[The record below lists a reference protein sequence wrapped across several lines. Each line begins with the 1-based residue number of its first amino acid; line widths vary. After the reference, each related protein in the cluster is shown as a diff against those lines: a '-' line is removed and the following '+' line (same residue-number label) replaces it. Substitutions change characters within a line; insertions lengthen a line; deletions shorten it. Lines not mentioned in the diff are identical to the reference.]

1 MPELTEA
8 KGAPEEDQGPLVSG
22 VVLPD
27 EPSIEEL
34 ARDWTL
40 AGTDIGEVLLCRGAD
55 NCLRFALQLGVLR
68 RYGRFLEEYDD
79 APVRIVNHLA
89 AQLHLPPVLLLAP
102 PRPATESEYRDRLR
116 RYLSLRDLDQTGRDL
131 LAAWVSER
139 MADGES
145 PETIATQAEQVVR
158 GWHYVLP
165 RATVFT
171 RMISSFCVRAEGNVF
186 ERIAAQVSAEGQRRI
201 DELLAVPEEDQRS
214 MLFHLKEYPPHGNAQ
229 TIKDYLAYY
238 RTAMGTWDM
247 GEIKGVSQALIQHL
261 WNATKRHDAWYL
273 KRLPETKRYAMV
285 TCFLLETRKTVLD
298 HLIEMNDQHLTK
310 LIGDCRKAADEQQRH
325 YWKLTRQ
332 GQDLLVG
339 SMEWMLEQKEPT
351 EAWSSLLERTPAAEL
366 HRACTHYRESRRL
379 EQTGYVGVL
388 RERLR
393 WQVRPYLP
401 EFLRLPFQAEA
412 GAAGLQQALA
422 SASVYFRDKTLPPQ
436 TTPVEF
442 LPAAFRRQLLDTEG
456 NVVPEVWELGLA
468 VAVRDAVRA
477 RELYLSGSR
486 RYVSFW
492 NMVYSDEQW
501 ARERQHIY
509 GPRSAK
515 ADCDAFLDRMQRE
528 LDQQAAQTEKGLP
541 DNHYASMKDGRL
553 KLSKDKAD
561 LEPESTKQLRRII
574 ESHLRQIRIERL
586 LLEVNDLCGFT
597 KQLRPLNEHMPQWE
611 NTVAVLIAAIIAH
624 GTNLGIVAM
633 SHSTDG
639 ITLEMLRHVSQWC
652 LRPETLKATNRVLV
666 DFHHRLPISAV
677 WGTGVRSSSDGQ
689 RFGLQEDSKI
699 GAYYPRYFGYYGN
712 ALTLYTHMTDQFGV
726 YSTQPISC
734 IIRESLYVLGGLLGN
749 DTIVRPKIHHTDT
762 HGATHQIFG
771 LFRLL
776 GLSLQPR
783 LAKLRHQRL
792 FKLRKDRHYGE
803 LEPLFDGSVPE
814 DLIREQWD
822 GLMRMTASLR
832 TRHAAPDA
840 VVQRLANAS
849 GADRLAKAL
858 TGIGKVDKTIFLL
871 RWFHDPERRGDAGL
885 QLNRGE
891 HRQSLAKWL
900 FFANQGEFRE
910 GDYEEI
916 MNKASC
922 LSLISNA
929 VLVWN
934 TIQIQRIVEELR
946 ASGHSVKDDDLAR
959 VSPLLRAHVIP
970 NGSYDLSIR

>member
-1 MPELTEA
+1 MAEPSGEVSNRLF
-8 KGAPEEDQGPLVSG
+8 SG
-22 VVLPD
+22 VVLPED
-27 EPSIEEL
+27 PNTEEL

-40 AGTDIGEVLLCRGAD
+40 SETDIREVLFCRGTD
-55 NCLRFALQLGVLR
+55 NCLRFALQLCVLR
-68 RYGRFLEEYDD
+68 RHGRFLEEYDD
-79 APVRIVNHLA
+79 PPVRIVNHLA

-116 RYLSLRDLDQTGRDL
+116 RHLQLQDLDSKGRDR

-139 MADGES
+139 TADGEA
-145 PETIATQAEQVVR
+145 PGAIADQAEQLVR
-158 GWHYVLP
+158 SWRYVLP
-165 RATVFT
+165 RATVFS
-171 RMISSFCVRAEGNVF
+171 RMVYSFCARAEGDVF
-186 ERIAAQVSAEGQRRI
+186 ERIAAQISVEGRQRI
-201 DELLAVPEEDQRS
+201 DELLAVPADDQRS
-214 MLFHLKEYPPHGNAQ
+214 MLFHLKEYPPHGNPQ
-229 TIKDYLAYY
+229 TIKDYLAHY
-238 RTAMGTWDM
+238 RVAMGTAW
-247 GEIKGVSQALIQHL
+247 GVEEIKNVSQDLIEHL
-261 WNATKRHDAWYL
+261 FRAAKRHDAWYL
-273 KRLPETKRYAMV
+273 RRLPEAKRFAMV
-285 TCFLLETRKTVLD
+285 ACFLVETRKTVLD
-298 HLIEMNDQHLTK
+298 HLIEMNDQHVTK
-310 LIGDCRKAADEQQRH
+310 LLGECRKAADEKQRQ
-325 YWKLTRQ
+325 YWKLTRE

-339 SMEWMLEQKEPT
+339 SMEWMLEQARPR
-351 EAWSSLLERTPAAEL
+351 EAWEELLERTPATEL
-366 HRACTHYRESRRL
+366 RRACVHYRESRRL

-388 RERLR
+388 RERRR
-393 WQVRPYLP
+393 WQLQPYLQ
-401 EFLRLPFQAEA
+401 EFLQLPFQAET
-412 GAAGLQQALA
+412 GAASLKQALA
-422 SASVYFRDKTLPPQ
+422 AAAVYFQEKRLPSQ
-436 TTPVEF
+436 KTPVEF
-442 LPAAFRRQLLDTEG
+442 MPAAFRRQLFDVDG
-456 NVVPEVWELGLA
+456 NIVPEIWELGLA

-492 NMVYSDEQW
+492 KMVYSDEQW
-501 ARERQHIY
+501 KQQSAQVY

-515 ADCDAFLDRMQRE
+515 ADCDAFLERMQRE
-528 LDQQAAQTEKGLP
+528 LDQQASATEQGLAQ
-541 DNHYASMKDGRL
+541 NSYASIKDGRL
-553 KLSKDKAD
+553 KLSRDKAG
-561 LEPESTKQLRRII
+561 LEPESVKQLRRII
-574 ESHLRQIRIERL
+574 QSHLPQVRIERL
-586 LLEVNDLCGFT
+586 LLEVNDLCDFT
-597 KQLRPLNEHMPQWE
+597 KQLRPLNEQMPQWE
-611 NTVAVLIAAIIAH
+611 NTVAVLLAAVIAH

-652 LRPETLKATNRVLV
+652 LRPETLKAANRVLV
-666 DFHHRLPISAV
+666 DFHHRLPISSV

-726 YSTQPISC
+726 YSTQAISC
-734 IIRESLYVLGGLLGN
+734 IVRESLYVLGGLLGN

-783 LAKLRHQRL
+783 LARLRHQRL
-792 FKLRKDRHYGE
+792 FKLSKDRHYGA
-803 LEPLFDGSVPE
+803 LEPLFEGSLPE
-814 DLIREQWD
+814 DLVREQWD
-822 GLMRMTASLR
+822 GLMRMTSSLR
-832 TRHAAPDA
+832 SRHAAPDA

-871 RWFHDPERRGDAGL
+871 RWFDNPDLRGDAGL
-885 QLNRGE
+885 QLNSGE
-891 HRQSLAKWL
+891 YRQSLAKWL

-934 TIQIQRIVEELR
+934 TIQIQRIVDGLR
-946 ASGHSVKDDDLAR
+946 ASGHPVKDEDLAR
-959 VSPLLRAHVIP
+959 VFPLLRAHVIP